1 MSSKEHLPG
10 EQDFMVLADSLDERF
25 LQRRDLYARQLED
38 GRYAAI
44 KRPVHR
50 KHLLAHLRGEITL
63 GAYVLDEDSQAR
75 FLVVDADDEPD
86 WRRLNKLARVLGD
99 MGCAGYLE
107 RSRRGG
113 HLWLFFADPLPGKE
127 ARRFGRGLLAHFGIE
142 DIELFPKQDKLSTGP
157 GSLIRLPFGVHQ
169 KSGKRYGFYDADG
182 RPLAPT
188 LREQIMA
195 LRAP

>member
-10 EQDFMVLADSLDERF
+10 EQDFMRLLLAHSLDERF
-25 LQRRDLYARQLED
+25 LQRRDSHARQLED

-86 WRRLNKLARVLGD
+86 WRRLNELARVLGD
-99 MGCAGYLE
+99 MGCAVHPGTQ
-107 RSRRGG
+107 SPRRPFVAFLRG
-113 HLWLFFADPLPGKE
+113 PLCL
-127 ARRFGRGLLAHFGIE
+127 GRKPAASAG
-142 DIELFPKQDKLSTGP
+142 DCWRTS
-157 GSLIRLPFGVHQ
+157 
-169 KSGKRYGFYDADG
+169 
-182 RPLAPT
+182 
-188 LREQIMA
+188 A
-195 LRAP
+195 LRILNCFPNRTN